1 MTRCLL
7 ALLAGMS
14 VAYAADD
21 RSLYESN
28 RDLQL
33 GPLFLTP
40 AERLSLEARRR
51 LPAVDAATASQPV
64 VDESTARAAAAKRPA
79 AGFIVSSS
87 GRPLVWID
95 GEFREVDRSVL
106 ADLRFPGA
114 VRVRKSPGPDTT
126 EAAPDGDAA
135 DHAPPRT
142 SDAVER

>member
-14 VAYAADD
+14 VAAAADD

-28 RDLQL
+28 RDLTL

-51 LPAVDAATASQPV
+51 LPAVDAATSPQPV
-64 VDESTARAAAAKRPA
+64 ADEPAARAAAAKKPA
-79 AGFIVSSS
+79 AGFIVSRS

-95 GEFREVDRSVL
+95 GEFRKVDRSAL

-114 VRVRKSPGPDTT
+114 VRVLKSLGPDTT
-126 EAAPDGDAA
+126 EPAPESDGA
-135 DHAPPRT
+135 DRAPPRT
-142 SDAVER
+142 SDSVER